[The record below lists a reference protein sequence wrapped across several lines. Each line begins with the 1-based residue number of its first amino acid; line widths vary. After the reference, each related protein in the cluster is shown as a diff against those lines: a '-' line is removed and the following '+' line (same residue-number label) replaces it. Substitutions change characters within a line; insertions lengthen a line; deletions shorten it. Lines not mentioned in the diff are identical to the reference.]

1 MIPIKI
7 MNKLLVLFYRLSL
20 WNVIFYA
27 QHISLGTSHISNV
40 NSYMW
45 PATALLDS
53 TDTGQNQITLLWEPS
68 SVSIV
73 FKLSIPKQDP
83 DTTSWF
89 PSFVQTVSMGITR
102 VIITSILRKFISR
115 QLVQFFRFHRDVLIR
130 KNECPSSLVS
140 SIQKQS

>member
-20 WNVIFYA
+20 WNVVFYA

-45 PATALLDS
+45 PETALLDS

-83 DTTSWF
+83 GTTSWF

-102 VIITSILRKFISR
+102 VIITSILRNNLYQDNWFNSLDFIEMFWLER
-115 QLVQFFRFHRDVLIR
+115 TNALL
-130 KNECPSSLVS
+130 P
-140 SIQKQS
+140 